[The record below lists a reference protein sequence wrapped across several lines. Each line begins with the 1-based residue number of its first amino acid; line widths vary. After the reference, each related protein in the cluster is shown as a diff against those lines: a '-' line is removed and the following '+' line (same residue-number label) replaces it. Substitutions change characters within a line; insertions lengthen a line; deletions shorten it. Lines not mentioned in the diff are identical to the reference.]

1 MGYIDFMPA
10 APASTVPGKSL
21 SRFIAAAAL
30 FMVILLA
37 SCRSTANGTP
47 ENTFTVPE
55 NLPPLISY
63 AMRHIPDIPEN
74 ESQIFIIT
82 SAASSLTGRDN
93 PDDARRVL
101 DLGENLIEGSS
112 SRRRIELLIELS
124 RNYVEAGVIS
134 QSIALLEQALTL
146 TESSDQD
153 QTRGRLVQE
162 IITVC
167 FSIGSDALDLL
178 RQAVQKIYIIE
189 DYRLRADLLL
199 DTARRYQESGEGQRS
214 NTLLQQ
220 AIPAASSIEN
230 QLARARSFSQLAL
243 RLTEEGNSDLA
254 LRYVNKSVEILQ
266 TDGTAAPMGSGIPG
280 TTSDEQISQTLIF
293 LARGG
298 NAGEALSFSNM
309 ISNDRLRLNAL
320 LEIARAFYESDQLL
334 QSDLVFERIFS
345 ILERNAPDEL
355 VVSMLL
361 NISQTYFELN
371 DPASA
376 ELYLEATESYFD
388 RITDISQ
395 KDSLLLE
402 AAILYARLNRL
413 ESALETI
420 AQISDPFFVARGY
433 SSVVNEQLNTLGSG
447 DEGPSDELTRRFED
461 LLERALNTEQ
471 ESSSLEDVLRN
482 EIAQL
487 YQRLNSF
494 DLALGLA
501 SVIQDSY
508 LKALTLSQL
517 HAGLSGTDEEAAI
530 IESYSRLLLP

>member
-10 APASTVPGKSL
+10 APAYTAPGKHL
-21 SRFIAAAAL
+21 SRLFAAA
-30 FMVILLA
+30 ILIAIFLG
-37 SCRSTANGTP
+37 SCRSTGNSTP
-47 ENTFTVPE
+47 DNIFTVPE

-63 AMRHIPDIPEN
+63 AMGYIPDIPEN

-82 SAASSLTGRDN
+82 TAASSLTSREN
-93 PDDARRVL
+93 PDDARSVL
-101 DLGENLIEGSS
+101 NLGAKLIDPS
-112 SRRRIELLIELS
+112 SRQRRIELLIELS
-124 RNYVEAGVIS
+124 RNYVEAGIIS
-134 QSIALLEQALTL
+134 QSLVLLEQALEL
-146 TESSDQD
+146 TESSSQI

-167 FSIGSDALDLL
+167 FIIGSDALDLL

-189 DYRLRADLLL
+189 DYRLRAELLL

-220 AIPAASSIEN
+220 AIPAASSIDSP
-230 QLARARSFSQLAL
+230 LARANSFSQLGL
-243 RLTEEGNSDLA
+243 RFSEERNSDLA
-254 LRYVNKSVEILQ
+254 RRYVDRSVEILRSA
-266 TDGTAAPMGSGIPG
+266 DGVRPLSSDIPG
-280 TTSDEQISQTLIF
+280 ISADEQISQTLIF
-293 LARGG
+293 LARGE

-345 ILERNAPDEL
+345 ILERDAQDEL

-361 NISQTYFELN
+361 NITQTYFELG
-371 DPASA
+371 DAASA
-376 ELYLEATESYFD
+376 RLYLEATENYFA
-388 RITDISQ
+388 RITDINQ

-402 AAILYARLNRL
+402 AAILYARLNRF
-413 ESALETI
+413 ESALDTI
-420 AQISDPFFVARGY
+420 NRISDPFFLARGY
-433 SSVVNEQLNTLGSG
+433 SSVVSEQLNILETSG
-447 DEGPSDELTRRFED
+447 EQPSVELIQRLEE

-482 EIAQL
+482 EIALL
-487 YQRLNSF
+487 YQRMDSF

-508 LKALTLSQL
+508 LKALTLAQL
-517 HAGLSGTDEEAAI
+517 HTGLSGTDEEAAV
-530 IESYSRLLLP
+530 IESYSRLLQP